1 MRGTLA
7 LLLLLLLPGCE
18 ERARPSVVPLAQTD
32 LPSQE
37 SWKSTVTFSDSAR
50 VKAILWAGY
59 IAMFAET
66 QVTVLGDSI
75 HVDFFDENERHSSVL
90 TARRGRVN
98 DRTRDFSAYENVVVR
113 SDSGTTLYTD
123 SLFWD
128 NDARLIQTDAYV
140 EIISPS
146 EQIRGQGLVSDE
158 HLRNYRISRVTGSAV
173 TRE

>member
-1 MRGTLA
+1 MLLA
-7 LLLLLLLPGCE
+7 VLLVLALPGCE
-18 ERARPSVVPLAQTD
+18 EKVRPSVVPLAQTD

-50 VKAILWAGY
+50 IKAILWAGY
-59 IAMFAET
+59 IAMFADR

-75 HVDFFDENERHSSVL
+75 HVDFFDQEERHSSAL
-90 TARRGRVN
+90 TARRGLVN

-113 SDSGTTLYTD
+113 SDSGTTLFTD

-128 NDARLIQTDAYV
+128 NAARLIRTEAFV
-140 EIISPS
+140 EIVSPS

-158 HLRNYRISRVTGSAV
+158 HLKNYRIFRVTGSAV